1 MKVGDLVRYS
11 SRSGPWSQASWST
24 VGIVVRCIPV
34 QIGNEPRVPVLVVH
48 WSNGERCSYS
58 AKVLEVLNESR

>member
-1 MKVGDLVRYS
+1 VKVGDLVRYS
-11 SRSGPWSQASWST
+11 SRSGPWSQASWPT

-34 QIGNEPRVPVLVVH
+34 QIGNEPENVLLVH